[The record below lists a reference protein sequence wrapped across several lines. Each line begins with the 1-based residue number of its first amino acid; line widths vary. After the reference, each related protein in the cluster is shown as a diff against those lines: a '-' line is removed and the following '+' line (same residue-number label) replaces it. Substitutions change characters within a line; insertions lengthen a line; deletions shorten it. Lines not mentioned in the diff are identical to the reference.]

1 MNTNSETTIDKDLNL
16 ASFADAIDTTK
27 MNETERFN
35 YEVALSFANAQIQR
49 LRDANATSSTS
60 VEVTSFST
68 VSKTQLLNYL
78 KAPKNNE
85 KSIRNASIMMYH
97 GSSHYKRLIS
107 YYALMPTWA
116 YIIRPTG
123 FDVDKLKDKTFKA
136 SYHKAAVKIDSMNLK
151 HEMQKVLTIGL
162 REGVFYGAIWE
173 TNDSF
178 FIQRINPDICQLTS
192 IVDGTW
198 LYSVD
203 MSKIKETDLPLYPAE
218 FTTMYSTY
226 KSTGVK
232 WQEVPPKITF
242 CFKADETT
250 ISHSL
255 PPWSSSMPLILDIE
269 GYKALQETAG
279 EISNYKLL
287 NMEIPLDSNN
297 APKFSFEL
305 ARQYYDLMCSVLPP
319 FVGAVMSPMK
329 VTDFNFDNSGSLRET
344 DIVSRAERQFWQNSG
359 SSSLLFGDAANTT
372 AGALKLSIKAD
383 EELVFG
389 WVNQCERIVNRLL
402 KTISG
407 TQKFKITF
415 LPVTIFNLAEMV
427 DLYKNAASLGIP
439 TKSAYASTLGVNT
452 IDIPGVDYIEREVL
466 GMDKL
471 VPLISSYNSGA
482 SDNDS
487 GRPEV
492 DDENLSESGIASR
505 ENNNE

>member
-1 MNTNSETTIDKDLNL
+1 MSANNETVVQNSFDVNT
-16 ASFADAIDTTK
+16 FANAIDTTK
-27 MNETERFN
+27 MTENEKFN

-49 LRDANATSSTS
+49 LRDANSTSSTS
-60 VEVTSFST
+60 GEVTSFST
-68 VSKTQLLNYL
+68 INKTQLLNYL
-78 KAPKNNE
+78 RAPKSNE
-85 KSIRNASIMMYH
+85 KAIRNASIMMYH
-97 GSSHYKRLIS
+97 GSSHYKRLIL
-107 YYALMPTWA
+107 YYALMPTWS

-123 FDVDKLKDKTFKA
+123 FDIDKIKDKTFKA
-136 SYHKAAVKIDSMNLK
+136 SYYKAAMKIDTMNLK
-151 HEMQKVLTIGL
+151 HEMQKALTIGL

-173 TNDSF
+173 SNDSF

-192 IVDGTW
+192 IMDGTW

-203 MSKIKETDLPLYPAE
+203 MSKIKEKDLVQYPSE
-218 FTTMYSTY
+218 FTTMFNTY
-226 KSTGVK
+226 MSTGQK
-232 WQEVPPKITF
+232 WQEVPSKITF

-305 ARQYYDLMCSVLPP
+305 AKQYYDLMCSVLPP

-359 SSSLLFGDAANTT
+359 SSSLIFGDAANTT

-389 WVNQCERIVNRLL
+389 WVNQCERIINRLL

-415 LPVTIFNLAEMV
+415 LPVTTFNLSEMV

-439 TKSAYASTLGVNT
+439 TKSAYASTLGINT

-466 GMDKL
+466 DMDEL
-471 VPLISSYNSGA
+471 VPLVSSYNSGA
-482 SDNDS
+482 SDNDG
-487 GRPEV
+487 GRPKIE
-492 DDENLSESGIASR
+492 DGELTESGIASR